1 MPGTSPQQQKILVSM
16 LAGLGASLILVNTS
30 GSCDAQSNCTP
41 QANLPIGQSPRFC
54 EGRGCANANDLPTV
68 TPSAIG
74 DPALERTDLSTTTAG
89 VATIEQQPVRHDSAQ
104 IALKEAQVAVSL
116 SQAQLVQARIN
127 LSEFQAKHDSA
138 KILSAQGKVSRKQA
152 DLALAAYK
160 LAQLQHSSASI
171 GLRDSKTQLM
181 AAKAEVSRLG
191 CKASA
196 VNQM

>member
-1 MPGTSPQQQKILVSM
+1 MPGTSPQQQKILVSI

-30 GSCDAQSNCTP
+30 GSCDAQSNCIP
-41 QANLPIGQSPRFC
+41 QANLPIGQSPRL
-54 EGRGCANANDLPTV
+54 ANDLPTV
-68 TPSAIG
+68 TPIAIG
-74 DPALERTDLSTTTAG
+74 DPASERVDLNTTAG
-89 VATIEQQPVRHDSAQ
+89 VATTQQQPVRLNSAQ

-116 SQAQLVQARIN
+116 SQAQLAQARIN

-152 DLALAAYK
+152 DLAVAAYK
-160 LAQLQHSSASI
+160 LSQLQHSSASI
-171 GLRDSKTQLM
+171 GLQDSQTQLI

-191 CKASA
+191 CKANT